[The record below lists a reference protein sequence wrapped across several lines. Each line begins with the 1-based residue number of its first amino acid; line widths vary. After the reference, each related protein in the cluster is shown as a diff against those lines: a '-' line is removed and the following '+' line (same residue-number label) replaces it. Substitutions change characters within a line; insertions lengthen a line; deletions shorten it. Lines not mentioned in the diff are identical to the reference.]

1 MIFIP
6 TLTFIEA
13 TDVEVSNTDV
23 EVFIPSQKT
32 ARYGTNGQVY
42 ENIRKY
48 IGLAMIFIPTL
59 TF

>member
-1 MIFIP
+1 MF
-6 TLTFIEA
+6 
-13 TDVEVSNTDV
+13 EVSNTDV